1 MKKWMIWRPH
11 FRKPPYKWIFSR
23 FVWEWIWDAHHKWIF
38 PKKNHPFWSIL
49 GIPIYGHRHDFRS
62 FWDLSK
68 GACHLDA
75 LAGQPSRARTGGVIV
90 YVSPKDCH
98 LNRKHGWNWN
108 TKYTMGSGCFLFRH
122 WIFWMF
128 FFSTKCSDKNKWGV
142 YRTKPGAVFHP
153 RDHTWSFERVIMCKK
168 KKKTPAKAGRL
179 IPNHHWFPDFFE
191 WTQNND
197 VFF

>member
-1 MKKWMIWRPH
+1 M
-11 FRKPPYKWIFSR
+11 
-23 FVWEWIWDAHHKWIF
+23 DF
-38 PKKNHPFWSIL
+38 PEKNHPFWSIL

-128 FFSTKCSDKNKWGV
+128 FFPLNVQTKTSGAFTVPNLVLFFIQEITRGHLSESSCARKRKNTCQSG
-142 YRTKPGAVFHP
+142 TLDPKPPLVSG
-153 RDHTWSFERVIMCKK
+153 
-168 KKKTPAKAGRL
+168 
-179 IPNHHWFPDFFE
+179 FFWMDSE
-191 WTQNND
+191 QWRFLLNGN
-197 VFF
+197 